1 MKVEQSLRE
10 QLQSLVAGEGLQL
23 LDVEVAGS
31 GPKVVLRLVI
41 DGPAGVNL
49 DHCALI
55 SRQASALLDVEDPV
69 EHRYTLEVSS
79 PGLERKLY
87 SEGDY
92 HRFAGQDVKVKMRPE
107 YREVRSATGQLLG
120 LEAGVVRLVDQ
131 SGEIIELPFDH
142 VFETRLQ
149 VDWKALTSKRKYR
162 P

>member
-1 MKVEQSLRE
+1 MKVEPSLRE
-10 QLQSLVAGEGLQL
+10 QLLSLVEGEGLQL
-23 LDVEVAGS
+23 LDVEVVGS
-31 GPKVVLRLVI
+31 GPKTVLRLVI

-49 DHCALI
+49 DQCAFV
-55 SRQASALLDVEDPV
+55 SRQASALLDVEDPIA
-69 EHRYTLEVSS
+69 HHYTLEVSS

-92 HRFAGQDVKVKMRPE
+92 HRFAGSNVKVRMRPE
-107 YREVRSATGQLLG
+107 YREVRSASGQLLG
-120 LEAGVVRLVDQ
+120 LENGLVRLLDQ
-131 SGEIIELPFDH
+131 SGETIELPFDH